1 MCPTASSPGAL
12 CSDLE
17 CPFPESRQSRA
28 LWLWRTWV
36 HSAWILST
44 LTSETPTL
52 TSRRGSLVLTVR
64 KMYNVQQE
72 ELYIFT
78 PLLPVYLLEDPTPW
92 KHFSSSRNN
101 KVPTHLKVLTTVLF
115 KRAQGEPV
123 RWLSRESL
131 MTWVQFLGP
140 RRCQESDQTLK
151 LSFTLYI
158 ASWLFHLSRC
168 H

>member
-36 HSAWILST
+36 HSACILST

-72 ELYIFT
+72 EPYIFI
-78 PLLPVYLLEDPTPW
+78 PLLPVYLFEDPTPW

-123 RWLSRESL
+123 KWLSRESL
-131 MTWVQFLGP
+131 MT
-140 RRCQESDQTLK
+140 
-151 LSFTLYI
+151 
-158 ASWLFHLSRC
+158 
-168 H
+168 